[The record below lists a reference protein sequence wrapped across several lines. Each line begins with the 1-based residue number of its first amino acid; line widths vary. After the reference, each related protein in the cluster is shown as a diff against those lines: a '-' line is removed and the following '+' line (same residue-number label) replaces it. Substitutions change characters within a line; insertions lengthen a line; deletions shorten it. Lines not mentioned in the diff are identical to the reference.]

1 MTYSITL
8 RGGTLDSTFPV
19 YSSED
24 EKSWI
29 IANKGAAPGL
39 ILNYWL
45 QADETYTTVSGG
57 TISSFNDVL
66 GGARAF
72 TQATGTAQPALVSAK
87 LNSWE
92 GAVFD
97 GSSDVLAYNATPAAT
112 PYFLAGVIMPDLT
125 GSPSGLRTIWYW
137 YQDAARQCVVYFEGT
152 SLKVNVNGTITTM
165 ATLTDDAPVFFA
177 LTYNGSL
184 MKYVINSQSV
194 PTSVAISGSAVY
206 PTAIPLL
213 GAASSGSPSATA
225 YPGAIIDLWFGSR
238 DLLYT
243 PNLPLFAHIQ
253 EYARGTYS
261 LWTKET

>member
-1 MTYSITL
+1 MTYTMAL

-19 YSSED
+19 YSSSD

-29 IANKGAAPGL
+29 IANKGAVPGL
-39 ILNYWL
+39 VLNYWL
-45 QADETYTTVSGG
+45 QADETYTTVSGAA
-57 TISSFNDVL
+57 ISSLNDVL

-72 TQATGTAQPALVSAK
+72 TQTTGTAQPALVSAK
-87 LNSWE
+87 LNGLE

-97 GSSDVLAYNATPAAT
+97 GSSNVLTYNTTPTATT
-112 PYFLAGVIMPDLT
+112 YFLAGVIIPDLT
-125 GSPSGLRTIWYW
+125 GSPPGLRTIWYW

-165 ATLTDDAPVFFA
+165 AILADDAPVFFA

-184 MKYVINSQSV
+184 MKYVINGQSV
-194 PTSVAISGSAVY
+194 PTSVVVTGSAVY

-213 GAASSGSPSATA
+213 GAASDASPSATA
-225 YPGAIIDLWFGSR
+225 YPGTIIDLWFGSR
-238 DLLYT
+238 DLLFT
-243 PNLPLFAHIQ
+243 SNLPLFAHIQ